1 MPDPG
6 HDSVREMNAAN
17 EKHVAP
23 KKGCGSRLRSGW
35 GRRAIQLY
43 VLIYFIYIIL
53 PLFFLVLY
61 AFNTSEYLVW
71 PLEGFTSEWF
81 VDAFTDSR
89 LVSALTN
96 SVIIASATMVFSAI
110 VGTALAYGLVRYRFR
125 GKAALETL
133 NILAIIT
140 YGIVVAVALLLWF
153 RTLGI
158 PGGIWPTI
166 LGHTVFI
173 FPFAVLVIRDRLLNF
188 DLELEEAAMD
198 LGATQLRTFF
208 DITLP
213 LIAPAILAAGLFC
226 FTISL
231 GEFLLSFFLIG
242 HELTLPVYLYGK
254 MRFGFTPAVNAAATA
269 IVAFPTLVVIIV
281 ALFFRR
287 EVESIY

>member
-1 MPDPG
+1 MRSSG
-6 HDSVREMNAAN
+6 RT
-17 EKHVAP
+17 
-23 KKGCGSRLRSGW
+23 SRQRTGW
-35 GRRAIQLY
+35 GRRIIQLY
-43 VLIYFIYIIL
+43 VFVYFLYIIV
-53 PLFFLVLY
+53 PLVVLVLY

-71 PLEGFTSEWF
+71 PLEGLTLEWF
-81 VDAFTDSR
+81 YEAFTDSR
-89 LVSALTN
+89 LVQALKN
-96 SVIIASATMVFSAI
+96 SIFIAFATMVFSCI
-110 VGTALAYGLVRYRFR
+110 VGTTFAYGLVRYRFR

-140 YGIVVAVALLLWF
+140 YGIVCAVALLLWF

-158 PGGIWPTI
+158 SGGIWPTI

-198 LGATQLRTFF
+198 LGATQLRTFL

-231 GEFLLSFFLIG
+231 GEFLLAFFLIG

-281 ALFFRR
+281 AIFFRR
-287 EVESIY
+287 EVESLY